1 MKMEMRRVKKV
12 TVESLA
18 DDLMPNMKME
28 KRRMRKVTAE
38 SSLADDLMPNMEEA
52 S

>member
-1 MKMEMRRVKKV
+1 
-12 TVESLA
+12 
-18 DDLMPNMKME
+18 MKME

-52 S
+52 SWRK

>member
-1 MKMEMRRVKKV
+1 MKMEMRRVRKVTVESLADDLMPSMKMEMRRVRKV

-18 DDLMPNMKME
+18 DDLMPNI
-28 KRRMRKVTAE
+28 
-38 SSLADDLMPNMEEA
+38 EEA